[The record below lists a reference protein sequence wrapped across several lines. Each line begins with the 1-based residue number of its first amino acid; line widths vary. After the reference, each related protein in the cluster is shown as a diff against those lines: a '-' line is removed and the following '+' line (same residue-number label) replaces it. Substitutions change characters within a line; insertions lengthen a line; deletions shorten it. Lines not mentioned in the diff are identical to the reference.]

1 MSSSQPNSRKQGFLQ
16 GAVILTV
23 GAILAKV
30 IGALFKIPLTRF
42 ITTEGAGHFNVAYN
56 IYIVLLNVS
65 STGLPVAV
73 SRLISEANTLG
84 RRRQVQAI
92 HRVSVLLFLAI
103 GLVCGGAM
111 LFGAQAIANWM
122 RDPDAVWAIAVL
134 APAALFVSVCS
145 AFRGYFQGQQYMT
158 PTAVAQVLEALSKL
172 LIGLAAV
179 WLAIRAGWGYPMAAG
194 ASISGVTAG
203 SVLGCLYFVSQY
215 RRHRIRLTMEEAAE
229 TIPSGWHTAGQI
241 IRLAVPITIGATG
254 LQIFIALS
262 GRIILG
268 RLQDALGYSL
278 SQASSLYGIYSMAQT
293 LYMLPSALVQPLTVS
308 IIPAVTEAL
317 ALNDRSESRRKA
329 ESAIRIAGLIAIP
342 AGVGL
347 AVLSAPIQRLLYGYD
362 DATLSIAGPTLSIL
376 GVAAALYC
384 FVLVTNAILQAN
396 GKPAHPIYATL
407 AGGVAN
413 LCVCWLLV
421 GIPRVHIYGA
431 ALGMVAYC
439 LVTVLVNLISI
450 RRSVSP
456 APRFFAQL
464 WKPLLAALIM
474 GLVTAM
480 VYRLIPN
487 VIIAIGAGCG
497 VYASGIVL
505 LRALTWYDCA
515 MLPKG
520 GLIAKLL
527 RLHGPEESMGG

>member
-1 MSSSQPNSRKQGFLQ
+1 MSSSHSDSRKQGFLQ
-16 GAVILTV
+16 GAAILTL

-92 HRVSVLLFLAI
+92 HRISVLLFLSI
-103 GLVCGGAM
+103 GLICGGAM
-111 LFGAQAIANWM
+111 LFGAPAIAGWM
-122 RDPDAVWAIAVL
+122 RDPDAVYAIAVL

-145 AFRGYFQGQQYMT
+145 AFRGYFQGQQFMT
-158 PTAVAQVLEALSKL
+158 PTAVAQVLEAMSKL
-172 LIGLAAV
+172 FIGLAAV

-194 ASISGVTAG
+194 ASISGVTVG

-215 RRHRIRLTMEEAAE
+215 RRHRLRLTPEEAAE
-229 TIPSGWHTAGQI
+229 AIPSGWQTAGQI
-241 IRLAVPITIGATG
+241 VRLAVPITIGATG

-278 SQASSLYGIYSMAQT
+278 AQASSLYGIYSMAQT

-317 ALNDRSESRRKA
+317 ALGDPEEARRKG

-347 AVLSAPIQRLLYGYD
+347 GVLSTPIQRLLYGYD
-362 DATLSIAGPTLSIL
+362 PETLSIAGPTLSIL
-376 GVAAALYC
+376 GVAASLYC

-396 GKPAHPIYATL
+396 GKPGHPIYATV
-407 AGGVAN
+407 AGGLAN
-413 LCVCWLLV
+413 LAVCWLLV
-421 GIPRVHIYGA
+421 GHPRIHIYGA
-431 ALGMVAYC
+431 ALGTVAYC

-450 RRSVSP
+450 RCTVSSP
-456 APRFFAQL
+456 PRFLRQIH
-464 WKPLLAALIM
+464 KTLLSAAIM
-474 GLVTAM
+474 GIATLAL
-480 VYRLIPN
+480 YRFIPN
-487 VIIAIGAGCG
+487 VIVAMGGACC
-497 VYASGIVL
+497 VYGACVL
-505 LRALTWYDCA
+505 LLRVLTWYDCT

-520 GLIAKLL
+520 ERIARLL
-527 RLHGPEESMGG
+527 RISPRDQSIGG

>member
-1 MSSSQPNSRKQGFLQ
+1 MSDSQSSSRKQGFLQ
-16 GAVILTV
+16 GAAILTM

-56 IYIVLLNVS
+56 IYIVLLNIS

-92 HRVSVLLFLAI
+92 HRLSVMLFLSI
-103 GLVCGGAM
+103 GLVCGGTM
-111 LFGAQAIANWM
+111 FFGARAIASWM
-122 RDPDAVWAIAVL
+122 RDPDAVYAIAVL

-172 LIGLAAV
+172 FIGLAAV
-179 WLAIRAGWGYPMAAG
+179 WIALKAGLGWPQAAG

-203 SVLGCLYFVSQY
+203 SVLGCLYFLTQY
-215 RRHRIRLTMEEAAE
+215 RRRKIRLTAEEAGE
-229 TIPSGWHTAGQI
+229 PIPSAWQTAGQI

-268 RLQDALGYSL
+268 RLQDVLGL
-278 SQASSLYGIYSMAQT
+278 TLAGATSLYGIYSMAQT
-293 LYMLPSALVQPLTVS
+293 LYMLPSALVQPLSVS

-317 ALNDRSESRRKA
+317 ALNDRQEARRKA
-329 ESAIRIAGLIAIP
+329 ESALRIAALIAIP

-347 AVLSAPIQRLLYGYD
+347 SVLAAPIQKLLYNYD
-362 DATLSIAGPTLSIL
+362 AETIAIAGPTLSIL
-376 GVAAALYC
+376 GAAAALYC

-396 GKPAHPIYATL
+396 GKPALPICATM
-407 AGGVAN
+407 AGGITN
-413 LCVCWLLV
+413 LAVCWFLV
-421 GIPRVHIYGA
+421 AQPGIHIFGA
-431 ALGMVAYC
+431 ALGTVAYC
-439 LVTVLVNLISI
+439 TVTVAVNLFSI
-450 RRSVSP
+450 RTSVP
-456 APRFFAQL
+456 CPPRFFPQII
-464 WKPLLAALIM
+464 KPLIAAGIM
-474 GLVTAM
+474 GLVTHFVWM
-480 VYRLIPN
+480 GSGN
-487 VIIAIGAGCG
+487 VIVSIAAGCA
-497 VYASGIVL
+497 VYAVGVFAL
-505 LRALTWYDCA
+505 KCLTWYDCA

-520 GLIAKLL
+520 ALIAKLL
-527 RLHGPEESMGG
+527 RVKPGDESIGG

>member
-1 MSSSQPNSRKQGFLQ
+1 MSNSHSRKQGFLQ
-16 GAVILTV
+16 GAAILTL
-23 GAILAKV
+23 GAILAKI

-84 RRRQVQAI
+84 KRRQVQSI
-92 HRVSVLLFLAI
+92 HRVSVMLFLII
-103 GLVCGGAM
+103 GLACGGAM
-111 LFGAQAIANWM
+111 FFGAQAIANWM
-122 RDPDAVWAIAVL
+122 RDPEAVYAIAVL

-172 LIGLAAV
+172 LIGLLAV
-179 WLAIRAGWGYPMAAG
+179 WLALKAGLGWPQAAG
-194 ASISGVTAG
+194 ASISGVTVG
-203 SVLGCLYFVSQY
+203 SVLGCVYFLSQY
-215 RRHRIRLTMEEAAE
+215 RRSRIRLTDQEAGE
-229 TIPSGWHTAGQI
+229 TIPSPWHTADQI

-268 RLQDALGYSL
+268 RLQDVLGFTL
-278 SQASSLYGIYSMAQT
+278 AGATSLYGIYSMAQT
-293 LYMLPSALVQPLTVS
+293 LYMLPSALVQPLSVS

-317 ALNDRSESRRKA
+317 ALGDPMEARRKA
-329 ESAIRIAGLIAIP
+329 ESALRIAALIAIP

-347 AVLSAPIQRLLYGYD
+347 GVLSAPIQKLLYDYD
-362 DATLSIAGPTLSIL
+362 SETLAIAGPVLSIL

-396 GKPAHPIYATL
+396 GKPAHPIFATV
-407 AGGVAN
+407 AGGLTN
-413 LCVCWLLV
+413 LAVCWFLV
-421 GIPRVHIYGA
+421 ARPNIHIYGA
-431 ALGMVAYC
+431 ALGTVSYC
-439 LVTVLVNLISI
+439 AVTVAVNLLSI
-450 RRSVSP
+450 RGAVTYP
-456 APRFFAQL
+456 PRFFAQII
-464 WKPLLAALIM
+464 KPLSAAAVM
-474 GLVTAM
+474 GAVTHF
-480 VYRLIPN
+480 VWLTSGN
-487 VIIAIGAGCG
+487 VILSMAAACAVYGLG
-497 VYASGIVL
+497 VLG
-505 LRALTWYDCA
+505 LRCLTWYDCM

-520 GLIAKLL
+520 ALIAKLL
-527 RLHGPEESMGG
+527 RVKPEDESIGG

>member
-1 MSSSQPNSRKQGFLQ
+1 MSSSQSNSRKQGFLQ
-16 GAVILTV
+16 GAVILTA

-56 IYIVLLNVS
+56 IYILLLNVS
-65 STGLPVAV
+65 SSGLPVAV

-84 RRRQVQAI
+84 RRKQMQSI
-92 HRVSVLLFLAI
+92 HRISVLLFLFI
-103 GLVCGGAM
+103 GLLCGGAM
-111 LFGAQAIANWM
+111 FFGAGAIAGWM
-122 RDPDAVWAIAVL
+122 RDPEAVYAIAVL

-145 AFRGYFQGQQYMT
+145 AFRGYFQGQQFMT
-158 PTAVAQVLEALSKL
+158 PTATAQVLEALSKL

-179 WLAIRAGWGYPMAAG
+179 WLATRAGWGYPMAAG

-203 SVLGCLYFVSQY
+203 SMLACVFFLSQY
-215 RRHRIRLTMEEAAE
+215 RRHRIRLTPQEQAE
-229 TIPSGWHTAGQI
+229 PIPSGWHTAGQI

-278 SQASSLYGIYSMAQT
+278 PEASSLYGIYSMAQT

-317 ALNDRSESRRKA
+317 ALGDHPEARRKA

-347 AVLSAPIQRLLYGYD
+347 GVLSAPIQRLLYGYD
-362 DATLSIAGPTLSIL
+362 VQTLAIAGPTLSIL
-376 GVAAALYC
+376 GVAATLYC

-396 GKPAHPIYATL
+396 GKPSHPIYATV
-407 AGGVAN
+407 AGGLAN
-413 LCVCWLLV
+413 LAVCWLLV
-421 GIPRVHIYGA
+421 GIPEIHIYGA
-431 ALGMVAYC
+431 ALGTVSYCAVA
-439 LVTVLVNLISI
+439 VLVNLISI
-450 RRSVSP
+450 RRFVP
-456 APRFFAQL
+456 HAPRFFRQIG
-464 WKPLLAALIM
+464 KTLLAAGVM
-474 GLVTAM
+474 GVAAFG
-480 VYRLIPN
+480 VYQIIPN
-487 VIIAIGAGCG
+487 VIAAIGAAGC
-497 VYASGIVL
+497 VYAEGILL
-505 LRALTWYDCA
+505 LRVLTWYDCA

-520 GLIAKLL
+520 ELIARLL
-527 RLHGPEESMGG
+527 RIRPETEHS